1 MTEAPAETTA
11 QQPWKPLHRVLA
23 IPRFLIASEQ
33 HQIKCQSEIQLSYK
47 SKSGLFLLLFFFL

>member
-23 IPRFLIASEQ
+23 NTSFLIASGK
-33 HQIKCQSEIQLSYK
+33 HQIKRQSEIQLSYK
-47 SKSGLFLLLFFFL
+47 IKSGLFLLLFFL